1 MASVIVPLAT
11 GFEEIEAVS
20 LIDVMRRGG
29 IDVTI
34 AYLGGEFESDI
45 VVGANGISI
54 KADADIRHCI
64 GDDYDMI
71 VLPGGNDGTSNLMQN
86 QNVISL
92 LQEFKQK
99 DKWIGAI
106 CAAPLVLDK
115 AGVLADTF
123 TSYPSVSSSIKSSV
137 YIDNQKVVTSDKI
150 ITSRGPST
158 AICFGLDIVEKLVG
172 VDSSQNVK
180 NGMLVD
186 FC

>member
-34 AYLGGEFESDI
+34 AYLGGEFVSDI
-45 VVGANGISI
+45 VVGGSGISI
-54 KADADIRHCI
+54 KADVDIRYCI

-71 VLPGGNDGTSNLMQN
+71 VLPGGFDGVSNLMQN
-86 QNVISL
+86 EIVL
-92 LQEFKQK
+92 EMLKDFKLK

-115 AGVLADTF
+115 AGVLAEKYTC
-123 TSYPSVSSSIKSSV
+123 YPTVNKSIKSSI
-137 YIDNQKVVTSDKI
+137 YTDKEKVVISGKI
-150 ITSRGPST
+150 ITSRGPAT
-158 AICFGLDIVEKLVG
+158 AICFGLAIVETLVG
-172 VDSSQNVK
+172 LDSSNDVK
-180 NGMLVD
+180 EGMLAD